1 MAPDHSLILDTIS
14 FPAFGAGIPENRGK
28 KTWVDEKGNIFM
40 DEIDQSFPRID
51 WINSHYA
58 TRKIKLNDELIT
70 SGRLLPEH
78 TRLILVIEER
88 DSLMEDLKKAS
99 TTNPTSASSFSDAP
113 LNKDGVITGDM
124 SEEMMAKTTAIIEK
138 VDKESATRKF
148 TGVMQSFFY
157 IFVSLFRFII
167 FIRLSLVLL

>member
-1 MAPDHSLILDTIS
+1 
-14 FPAFGAGIPENRGK
+14 
-28 KTWVDEKGNIFM
+28 
-40 DEIDQSFPRID
+40 
-51 WINSHYA
+51 
-58 TRKIKLNDELIT
+58 
-70 SGRLLPEH
+70 
-78 TRLILVIEER
+78 
-88 DSLMEDLKKAS
+88 MEDLKKAS

-157 IFVSLFRFII
+157 IFCILVSLYHLYTAI
-167 FIRLSLVLL
+167 FGPPVTLVHRSLHVAMMTSLCFLMYPMRKKSSRTKPSILDWILAPYC

>member
-1 MAPDHSLILDTIS
+1 
-14 FPAFGAGIPENRGK
+14 
-28 KTWVDEKGNIFM
+28 
-40 DEIDQSFPRID
+40 
-51 WINSHYA
+51 
-58 TRKIKLNDELIT
+58 
-70 SGRLLPEH
+70 
-78 TRLILVIEER
+78 
-88 DSLMEDLKKAS
+88 MEDLKKAS

-157 IFVSLFRFII
+157 IFCILVSLYHLFWSSCDFGA
-167 FIRLSLVLL
+167 SESSCGHDDELVFFDVSDAQEIQSDETFYS

>member
-1 MAPDHSLILDTIS
+1 
-14 FPAFGAGIPENRGK
+14 
-28 KTWVDEKGNIFM
+28 
-40 DEIDQSFPRID
+40 
-51 WINSHYA
+51 
-58 TRKIKLNDELIT
+58 
-70 SGRLLPEH
+70 
-78 TRLILVIEER
+78 
-88 DSLMEDLKKAS
+88 MEDLKKAS

-157 IFVSLFRFII
+157 IFCILVSLYHLYTTVFQRRESNNFD
-167 FIRLSLVLL
+167 FSDC

>member
-1 MAPDHSLILDTIS
+1 
-14 FPAFGAGIPENRGK
+14 
-28 KTWVDEKGNIFM
+28 
-40 DEIDQSFPRID
+40 
-51 WINSHYA
+51 
-58 TRKIKLNDELIT
+58 
-70 SGRLLPEH
+70 
-78 TRLILVIEER
+78 
-88 DSLMEDLKKAS
+88 MEDLKKAS

-157 IFVSLFRFII
+157 IFCILVSLYHLYTAI
-167 FIRLSLVLL
+167 FGPPVTFGASESSYGHDDELVFFDVSDAQEIQSDETFYS

>member
-1 MAPDHSLILDTIS
+1 
-14 FPAFGAGIPENRGK
+14 
-28 KTWVDEKGNIFM
+28 
-40 DEIDQSFPRID
+40 
-51 WINSHYA
+51 
-58 TRKIKLNDELIT
+58 
-70 SGRLLPEH
+70 
-78 TRLILVIEER
+78 
-88 DSLMEDLKKAS
+88 MEDLKKAS

-157 IFVSLFRFII
+157 IFCILVSLYHLYTALWSSCDFGA
-167 FIRLSLVLL
+167 SESSCGHDDELVFFDVSDAQEIQSDETFYS

>member
-1 MAPDHSLILDTIS
+1 
-14 FPAFGAGIPENRGK
+14 
-28 KTWVDEKGNIFM
+28 
-40 DEIDQSFPRID
+40 
-51 WINSHYA
+51 
-58 TRKIKLNDELIT
+58 
-70 SGRLLPEH
+70 
-78 TRLILVIEER
+78 
-88 DSLMEDLKKAS
+88 MEDLKKAS

-157 IFVSLFRFII
+157 IFCILVSLYHLYTAIEMYPLYWTPSKEGTFCV
-167 FIRLSLVLL
+167 IRLNLS